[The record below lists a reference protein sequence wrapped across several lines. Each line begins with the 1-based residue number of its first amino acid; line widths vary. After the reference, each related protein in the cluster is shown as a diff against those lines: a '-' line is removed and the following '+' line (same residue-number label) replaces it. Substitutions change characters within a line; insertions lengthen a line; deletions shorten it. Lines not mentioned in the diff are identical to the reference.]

1 MADTLPVHVLITRA
15 FAGSQRRFAEE
26 AQAFVPQ
33 SERVRAEVSSEGL
46 IIHGVWEPDL
56 EHAYSALLDRY
67 GDLKFGAPE
76 TKFILEPVFLEPHL
90 RLMISVPEDCVGTVM
105 GEVSTN
111 RRGLI
116 TSLANEDLRCN
127 VTFEAP
133 VSELWGYWTELRF
146 LTRGQGRVEDSSFAG
161 YRPAP
166 PGGGDGPVAAA
177 AG

>member
-1 MADTLPVHVLITRA
+1 MADTLPVHVLITRPSVA
-15 FAGSQRRFAEE
+15 SQRQFAEE

-33 SERVRAEVSSEGL
+33 SQRVRAEVSSKGL

-56 EHAYSALLDRY
+56 ETAYSALLDRY
-67 GDLKFGAPE
+67 ADLKVGAPE
-76 TKFILEPVFLEPHL
+76 TKFILEPVLLEPHL
-90 RLMISVPEDCVGTVM
+90 KLAISVPEDCIGTVL
-105 GEVSTN
+105 GEVSTK

-116 TSLANEDLRCN
+116 TSMASEDVRCN

-133 VSELWGYWTELRF
+133 VSELWGYWTEFRF
-146 LTRGQGRVEDSSFAG
+146 LTRGEGRVEDSSFAG

-166 PGGGDGPVAAA
+166 HGGGDGPVAAA